1 MSSPRVLA
9 VDSGAG
15 HVACGVFA
23 SAKAGRLV
31 LEQFA
36 LDSFNPDAAMEAQWP
51 ELVASSL
58 GSLVKQSNLSGPAVL
73 CVPGHH
79 TLTKFVKTPAVEKS
93 KRAKVVQFEAQQNI
107 PYPLG
112 EVVWDYLAVS
122 EDGLD
127 LEVMLAAVK
136 LDVMD
141 ALCAAVDGTG
151 VAVKSISPSALA
163 LYRSFKYNYPE
174 ISEPVLV
181 VNIGARSTNLLFI
194 DDKRFFVRTIAQ
206 AGNSVTQIIA
216 DELKQDFAHAESL
229 KVDVLGGRS
238 DLPEASPGRAAV
250 LNAAHTFASRLHL
263 EITRST
269 VNYRRQSGAEQP
281 TCIYLTGGGS
291 LIPDIIPTLAEKL
304 KIKVERFDAL
314 RNVEISPAAA
324 GAREH
329 VAVLADLVGLATR
342 LADKNEPAFTL
353 LPPALV
359 QGIAFAKQ
367 QPFYVGAAAM
377 VAVALVLP
385 IWGLN
390 RRAEVASHQSKILE
404 AQMQPLRQ
412 LKSANLANL
421 EKIETTKKEVT
432 AIQSL
437 VESKSNWINFFTDL
451 QERLVKVEDVWL
463 EKLQVLRPS
472 ETASSPTP
480 VASNGLFGGAPAD
493 QSSGPAAAPEPVLR
507 LNVSGRL
514 LDKNNPVS
522 KVSQDS
528 YNRVKSLLA
537 SFAGSQFISSV
548 EKENFN
554 PNQPGIL
561 GFDFILVVNPKKPL

>member
-1 MSSPRVLA
+1 MSSSRVLA

-36 LDSFNPDAAMEAQWP
+36 LESFNPDVALEAQWDQ
-51 ELVASSL
+51 LVSNSL
-58 GSLVKQSNLSGPAVL
+58 GSVVKRANLSGPAVL
-73 CVPGHH
+73 SVPGHH

-93 KRAKVVQFEAQQNI
+93 KREKVVQFEAQQNI
-107 PYPLG
+107 PYPLD
-112 EVVWDYLAVS
+112 EVVWDHLEVS
-122 EDGLD
+122 DDGLD

-136 LDVMD
+136 LDVMEG
-141 ALCAAVDGTG
+141 LCAAAGAAG
-151 VAVKSISPSALA
+151 VSVRSVSPSALA

-174 ISEPVLV
+174 VSEGVVV

-194 DDKRFFVRTIAQ
+194 DNKRFFVRTIAQ
-206 AGNSVTQIIA
+206 AGNIVTQSIA
-216 DELKQDFAHAESL
+216 DEIKQDFSHAESL
-229 KVDVLGGRS
+229 KVQVLGGHS
-238 DLPEASPGRAAV
+238 DLPEASPGRATV
-250 LNAAHTFASRLHL
+250 INAAHAFAARLHL

-281 TCIYLTGGGS
+281 VCVYVTGGGS
-291 LIPDIIPTLAEKL
+291 LIPDLIPTLAEKL
-304 KIKVERFDAL
+304 KLRVERFDAL
-314 RNVEISPAAA
+314 RNVDVSPAAE
-324 GAREH
+324 GARAH
-329 VAVLADLVGLATR
+329 AAVLADLVGLATR

-353 LPPALV
+353 LPPVMVKSL
-359 QGIAFAKQ
+359 AFAKQ
-367 QPFYVGAAAM
+367 QPLYIGAAAL
-377 VAVALVLP
+377 VAVALALP
-385 IWGLN
+385 IWN
-390 RRAEVASHQSKILE
+390 FNQRAEIATQQAKVLE
-404 AQMQPLRQ
+404 AQIQPLRQ
-412 LKSANLANL
+412 LKDNDTANLA
-421 EKIETTKKEVT
+421 KIEATKQEVA

-451 QERLVKVEDVWL
+451 QDRLVKVEDVWL

-472 ETASSPTP
+472 ESASAAVPAASS
-480 VASNGLFGGAPAD
+480 GLFGGAPTVDATA
-493 QSSGPAAAPEPVLR
+493 GAAPVPVLR

-537 SFAGSQFISSV
+537 SFGGSQFISSV

>member
-1 MSSPRVLA
+1 MSSSRVLA

-23 SAKAGRLV
+23 SAKTGRLV

-36 LDSFNPDAAMEAQWP
+36 LESFNPDAALEAQWS
-51 ELVASSL
+51 ELVSQSL
-58 GSLVKQSNLSGPAVL
+58 APAAKRAGVSGPAIL
-73 CVPGHH
+73 CVPGHL
-79 TLTKFVKTPAVEKS
+79 TLTKFIKTPAVDKTKREK
-93 KRAKVVQFEAQQNI
+93 VIQFEAQQNI

-112 EVVWDYLAVS
+112 EVVWDDLVVS
-122 EDGLD
+122 DDGLD

-136 LDVMD
+136 LDVMED
-141 ALCAAVDGTG
+141 LCRSVRGAGIAAE
-151 VAVKSISPSALA
+151 AVSPSALA

-174 ISEPVLV
+174 VTDGVLV
-181 VNIGARSTNLLFI
+181 VNIGARSTNLLFVNNN
-194 DDKRFFVRTIAQ
+194 RFFVRTINL
-206 AGNSVTQIIA
+206 AGNSVTQAVA
-216 DELKQDFAHAESL
+216 DEIKQDFAHAESL
-229 KVDVLGGRS
+229 KLQVLGGHS

-250 LNAAHTFASRLHL
+250 LSASHSFAARLHL

-281 TCIYLTGGGS
+281 VCVYVTGGGS
-291 LIPDIIPTLAEKL
+291 LVPDLVPALAEKL
-304 KIKVERFDAL
+304 KIAVERLDPL
-314 RNVEISPAAA
+314 RNVDVGPSAQD
-324 GAREH
+324 ARAYS
-329 VAVLADLVGLATR
+329 AVLADLVGLAVP
-342 LADKNEPAFTL
+342 LSQEESAFTL
-353 LPPALV
+353 LPPSIT
-359 QGIAFAKQ
+359 QSIAFRRE
-367 QPFYVGAAAM
+367 QPFYIGAAAL
-377 VAVALVLP
+377 VALSLALP
-385 IWGLN
+385 IWQLN
-390 RRAEVASHQSKILE
+390 QRAVVAAQQAQVVE
-404 AQMQPLRQ
+404 AKLQPLRA
-412 LKSANLANL
+412 LKTADTANL
-421 EKIETTKKEVT
+421 EKIEAIKKEVT

-472 ETASSPTP
+472 STDTASAAP
-480 VASNGLFGGAPAD
+480 AAGAFGGPAVAQTGAPV
-493 QSSGPAAAPEPVLR
+493 PILR

-514 LDKNNPVS
+514 LDKNHPVS
-522 KVSQDS
+522 KVSEDS

-561 GFDFILVVNPKKPL
+561 GFDFILVVNPLKPL

>member
-1 MSSPRVLA
+1 MSSSRVLA

-31 LEQFA
+31 LEQFS
-36 LDSFNPDAAMEAQWP
+36 LESFNPDASLEAQWP
-51 ELVASSL
+51 EMVSHSLSSAIKRE
-58 GSLVKQSNLSGPAVL
+58 GMSGPAVL

-93 KRAKVVQFEAQQNI
+93 KREKVVQFEAQQNI
-107 PYPLG
+107 PYPLN
-112 EVVWDYLAVS
+112 EVVWDHLEVS
-122 EDGLD
+122 DDGLD

-141 ALCAAVDGTG
+141 GLCAAVGGAG
-151 VAVKSISPSALA
+151 VAVKSVSPSALA
-163 LYRSFKYNYPE
+163 LHRSFKYNYPE
-174 ISEPVLV
+174 VNETVLV

-194 DDKRFFVRTIAQ
+194 DSKRFFVRTIAQ
-206 AGNSVTQIIA
+206 AGNSVTQSIA

-229 KVDVLGGRS
+229 KVQVLGGHS
-238 DLPEASPGRAAV
+238 DLPEASPGRATV
-250 LNAAHTFASRLHL
+250 IGAAHSFAARLHL

-281 TCIYLTGGGS
+281 ACVYVTGGGS
-291 LIPDIIPTLAEKL
+291 LIPDLIPSLSEKL
-304 KIKVERFDAL
+304 KIRVERFDAL
-314 RNVEISPAAA
+314 RNVEVSPAAE
-324 GAREH
+324 GARQYA
-329 VAVLADLVGLATR
+329 AVLADLVGLATR
-342 LADKNEPAFTL
+342 LSDKNEAAFTL
-353 LPPALV
+353 LPPEIV
-359 QGIAFAKQ
+359 KDIAFAKQ
-367 QPFYVGAAAM
+367 QPYYIGAAAL
-377 VAVALVLP
+377 VAVALALP
-385 IWGLN
+385 IWGFN
-390 RRAEVASHQSKILE
+390 QRAVIAAQQVKALE
-404 AQMQPLRQ
+404 AQIQPLRQ
-412 LKSANLANL
+412 LKAANIANL
-421 EKIETTKKEVT
+421 EKIEATKKEVT

-472 ETASSPTP
+472 ESAT
-480 VASNGLFGGAPAD
+480 VAVQPSAGLFGGAPSAEQTAD
-493 QSSGPAAAPEPVLR
+493 ASPAPVLR